1 MSTDKVQIVSPVAK
15 AVFPNLL
22 EHEKFDG
29 VTTGKYSLTLV
40 FDPKDVKPIEKA
52 IAQAGGGKGKSPLRQ
67 IPADA
72 QYDPG
77 RFQLKAKT
85 GFSIK
90 ALDGSKESIGLDR
103 IGHGSEVRVMLSFA
117 PYTQSGGG
125 VTTYLGNIQL
135 LKEGDA
141 GDMDFGDL
149 PQGYAPGAD
158 SDDPED
164 PLPF

>member
-1 MSTDKVQIVSPVAK
+1 MSTDKVQIISPVAK

-29 VTTGKYSLTLV
+29 ITTGKYSLTLIIK
-40 FDPKDVKPIEKA
+40 PADVGPVEKA
-52 IAQAGGGKGKSPLRQ
+52 IAQAGGGKGKTPLHQ
-67 IPADA
+67 VPADA
-72 QYDPG
+72 QYDAG
-77 RFQLKAKT
+77 MYRLKAKT
-85 GFSIK
+85 GFAIK
-90 ALDGSKESIGLDR
+90 ALNTSAESIGLDQ
-103 IGHGSEVRVMLSFA
+103 ISHGSEVRASLSFA

-141 GDMDFGDL
+141 GDTDFGDL

>member
-1 MSTDKVQIVSPVAK
+1 MSTEKVSIVSPIAK

-40 FDPKDVKPIEKA
+40 IKPGDIKPVEKA
-52 IAQAGGGKGKSPLRQ
+52 IAQAGGGKGKSPLHQ

-72 QYDPG
+72 QYDAG
-77 RFQLKAKT
+77 MYRLKAKT

-90 ALDGSKESIGLDR
+90 ALDASKESIGLDR

-141 GDMDFGDL
+141 GDMDFGEL
-149 PQGYAPGAD
+149 PKGYEPGAD
-158 SDDPED
+158 LDD